1 MRQTETEAQDRF
13 DRWIEQGRGVF
24 LALLLF
30 SLYLA
35 YRVLDP
41 FLHTIIL
48 AVVLGSAFHP
58 FKVRLVRAFKGRET
72 PAALVVVAVI
82 TVLILIPSLYF
93 LSALV
98 TQGVGIVDQINR
110 WVDAGGVEA
119 ILGATQG
126 AAFQEWLRRTLGIEL
141 LSDLDL
147 GGQLLQWTKGFGQ
160 EVLSRVGA
168 LLKDAVSMGFHF
180 LVMIFVLFFV
190 ARDGERMLDGAKL
203 LSPLRDEQ
211 NDRIIEKIRAVAR
224 TALLGSFLTALL
236 QGLAGGVGFFLV
248 GIPALFWGTLLG
260 FSSFIPVVGSALIW
274 LPAAAYLTLSGQ
286 WRSALFLV
294 LWNALLVGSID
305 NFVRPYLMRGEGA
318 MSPFYLFLGIVG
330 AVHWYGL
337 MGLLY
342 GPLIMGFARVMLDL
356 YREEYR
362 PRRNPGAA

>member
-1 MRQTETEAQDRF
+1 MTRNETESEDRL
-13 DRWIEQGRGVF
+13 DQWLEQGRGLF

-48 AVVLGSAFHP
+48 AVILGSAFHP

-72 PAALVVVAVI
+72 PAALLGVAVI
-82 TVLILIPSLYF
+82 TVLILIPALYF
-93 LSALV
+93 FSALV
-98 TQGVGIVDQINR
+98 TQGVGIVNQINR
-110 WVDAGGVEA
+110 WVGEGGMEA
-119 ILGATQG
+119 ILGAAQG
-126 AAFQEWLRRTLGIEL
+126 GAVREWLHKRLGVEL

-147 GGQLLQWTKGFGQ
+147 GGHLLQWTKGFGQ
-160 EVLSRVGA
+160 EVLSRGA
-168 LLKDAVSMGFHF
+168 SLLKDAVSLGFHF
-180 LVMIFVLFFV
+180 MVMVFVLFFV
-190 ARDGERMLDGAKL
+190 VRDGERMLGAVKL

-211 NDRIIEKIRAVAR
+211 NERIIRKIRAVAR
-224 TALLGSFLTALL
+224 TALLGSFVTALL

-274 LPAAAYLTLSGQ
+274 LPASAYLALSGQ

-294 LWNALLVGSID
+294 LWNVLLVGSID

-356 YREEYR
+356 CQEECR
-362 PRRNPGAA
+362 PSPDPRPS